1 MSLRSPVRETVLMFP
16 IQFGKALW
24 LKTPIPTPTGWTTM
38 GEIRVGDWVLG
49 DDGCPV
55 RVCAASDVFTD
66 HPCYRLT
73 FSDGAQVVADAGHR
87 WQVVDLQQL
96 AGARKEMKRRTARDQ
111 QGGTARKRKS
121 ISFDAQSHILTTAEL
136 SVSHR
141 IRGAQS
147 RYAVSLTAPLCLPD
161 AALPIDPYLLGV
173 WLGDGHSYSAGI
185 TMHEDDAPH
194 IVAKIEAKGYFTK
207 VWKNASDLARDSKAI
222 NALVNPKGT
231 TSATFYGDLKAAELL
246 KNKHIPC
253 TYLRASHAQRLAL
266 LQGLLDTDGHA
277 ASSGSVEI
285 SCSYPALAVGI
296 MELARSLGYKPVI
309 KWRKTSA
316 KDAGRITFM
325 AYQPQQPFSL
335 PRKLSALPNEASERG
350 ADAVR
355 TRYITSVEL
364 TETVS
369 TRCIAVDNASHLF
382 LCGHEFIPTHNTEV
396 AINALGYCMDHD
408 PGPIMV
414 CLPGEVSMNKWVA
427 QKLNPMVDESPA
439 VKRAL
444 TSVASRDSANT
455 RTFKDFAG
463 GQLYMEHAGSPS
475 RLKSTTVRTLL
486 VDEVDEFSNNLSG
499 GDDPL
504 EMLKGR
510 TSAFPST
517 SKSLYISSPQIKGL
531 SRIEQLWNKSDQR
544 RYHVPCP
551 HCGHMQ
557 HLQWPGLHWSPDGKQ
572 VWYVCQECGATID
585 EHHKT
590 TMITAG
596 QWVPDNPGAKMRG
609 YHINCLYYQFGL
621 GPRWADLVETW
632 RDVQNE
638 PARLK
643 TFVNDRLAE
652 PWEDAAMRAV
662 KHNAIADRAEAY
674 PLRTAPLGVLCITAG
689 IDTQNN
695 RLAVQI
701 IGWGRDLSFWV
712 LDYVELPGDPASD
725 EVWTALTELLNTP
738 ILHASGALMRVEAM
752 ANDAGGHRTEDVK
765 NYVRTRRV
773 RRPMAIFGA
782 VPNNAPVLSKGKLHD
797 VDWRGRSD
805 KRGVMMY
812 HVGTVGSKHWLYS
825 RLSTDADKSA
835 DVRTTHF
842 SDQLPPEYFPGLV
855 SETYDPTKN
864 RFINRR
870 GARNEPLDTWVYAYA
885 AAHHPELRLH
895 RHTKADW
902 DKLEARY
909 AAKIQVTPPSSQQ
922 ETSAHSYQHNSSTPS
937 APASPP
943 APRVSHGKISLA
955 GLRR

>member
-1 MSLRSPVRETVLMFP
+1 MQTTERIYANPAKHGYRALARALAPRKPLTVSQWADVERKLSSKGSAVTGQWVTANNPPLREPMDCMSVKSPVRETVLMFP
-16 IQFGKALW
+16 IQFGK
-24 LKTPIPTPTGWTTM
+24 
-38 GEIRVGDWVLG
+38 
-49 DDGCPV
+49 
-55 RVCAASDVFTD
+55 
-66 HPCYRLT
+66 
-73 FSDGAQVVADAGHR
+73 
-87 WQVVDLQQL
+87 
-96 AGARKEMKRRTARDQ
+96 
-111 QGGTARKRKS
+111 
-121 ISFDAQSHILTTAEL
+121 
-136 SVSHR
+136 
-141 IRGAQS
+141 
-147 RYAVSLTAPLCLPD
+147 
-161 AALPIDPYLLGV
+161 
-173 WLGDGHSYSAGI
+173 
-185 TMHEDDAPH
+185 
-194 IVAKIEAKGYFTK
+194 
-207 VWKNASDLARDSKAI
+207 
-222 NALVNPKGT
+222 
-231 TSATFYGDLKAAELL
+231 
-246 KNKHIPC
+246 
-253 TYLRASHAQRLAL
+253 
-266 LQGLLDTDGHA
+266 
-277 ASSGSVEI
+277 
-285 SCSYPALAVGI
+285 
-296 MELARSLGYKPVI
+296 
-309 KWRKTSA
+309 
-316 KDAGRITFM
+316 
-325 AYQPQQPFSL
+325 
-335 PRKLSALPNEASERG
+335 
-350 ADAVR
+350 
-355 TRYITSVEL
+355 
-364 TETVS
+364 
-369 TRCIAVDNASHLF
+369 
-382 LCGHEFIPTHNTEV
+382 TEV

-408 PGPIMV
+408 PGPIMI

-427 QKLNPMVDESPA
+427 QKLNPMIDESHA

-475 RLKSTTVRTLL
+475 RLKSTTVRTLM

-557 HLQWPGLHWSPDGKQ
+557 HLQWSGLHWTPDGKQ
-572 VWYVCQECGATID
+572 VWYVCQDCGATID

-590 TMITAG
+590 AMITAG

-621 GPRWADLVETW
+621 GPRWVDLVDTW

-662 KHNAIADRAEAY
+662 KHNAIADRAEPY
-674 PLRTAPLGVLCITAG
+674 PLRTAPYGVLCITAG
-689 IDTQNN
+689 IDTQDN

-701 IGWGRDLSFWV
+701 VGWGRGLSFWV

-738 ILHASGALMRVEAM
+738 IQHASGALMRVEAM

-782 VPNNAPVLSKGKLHD
+782 IPNNAPVLSKGKLHD
-797 VDWRGRSD
+797 VDWRGQSD
-805 KRGVMMY
+805 KRGVIMY
-812 HVGTVGSKHWLYS
+812 HVGTVGVKHWLYS

-842 SDQLPPEYFPGLV
+842 SDQLPSEYFPGLV
-855 SETYDPTKN
+855 SETYDPAKN

-885 AAHHPELRLH
+885 AAHHPELRLN

-902 DKLEARY
+902 DKLETRIIGQTDNI
-909 AAKIQVTPPSSQQ
+909 KTGVSSDT
-922 ETSAHSYQHNSSTPS
+922 TSATSYQQDSATPS
-937 APASPP
+937 VIKTTPQANTPARPTQ
-943 APRVSHGKISLA
+943 AARLFA
-955 GLRR
+955 RDW